1 MRMQERPSD
10 VRSSQAADISLW
22 VCQALLVLVFL
33 AAGSAKLLGAE
44 AMVEAFDDIGAGQWL
59 RYFTGV
65 AEVAGV
71 LGLLVPRL
79 AGLAA
84 LGLTGL
90 MIGAVI
96 TNVITD
102 AFSILAVVL
111 LLLSATVAWGRRE
124 RTRALL
130 RPVTVG

>member
-10 VRSSQAADISLW
+10 VRSSRAADISLW
-22 VCQALLVLVFL
+22 LCQALLVLVFL